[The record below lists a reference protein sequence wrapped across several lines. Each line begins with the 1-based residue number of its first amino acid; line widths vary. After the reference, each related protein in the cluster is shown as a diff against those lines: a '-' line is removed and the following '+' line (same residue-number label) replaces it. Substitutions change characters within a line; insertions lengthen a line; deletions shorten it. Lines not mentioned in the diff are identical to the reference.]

1 MNSYLKIAIKSGEIL
16 MFIPL
21 ILPYQTFLFQIQD
34 LNSTI
39 REKEKEIIDLKKNL
53 EEKTSEISTLKNG
66 SPALKHQIESAAQR
80 EAELDQRITMLG
92 MTPEFEPWQNHV
104 F

>member
-1 MNSYLKIAIKSGEIL
+1 
-16 MFIPL
+16 
-21 ILPYQTFLFQIQD
+21 

-53 EEKTSEISTLKNG
+53 EEKSSEISTLKNG

-80 EAELDQRITMLG
+80 EAELDQRITLLG
-92 MTPEFEPWQNHV
+92 MYYYTSLFFV
-104 F
+104 LIVLDL

>member
-1 MNSYLKIAIKSGEIL
+1 M
-16 MFIPL
+16 
-21 ILPYQTFLFQIQD
+21 
-34 LNSTI
+34 NSTI

-80 EAELDQRITMLG
+80 EAELDQRITLLG
-92 MTPEFEPWQNHV
+92 MLFLNLFAKSFYGVWFYGLAYEFKFRV
-104 F
+104 